1 LDLARFIIRRLG
13 QLIPVVIGITF
24 ITFMLLYLVPGDPA
38 RMIAGKNAT
47 PEMLENIRRQLGLD
61 LPWYKQYLNYLWK
74 VLHFD
79 FGESYRFK
87 RPVLDIL
94 MEAAPKTAQLAIV
107 AVFIEALLGI
117 IAGVISA
124 VKKYSFVDTLI
135 TVSALAASAIP
146 IYWLGM
152 LLQYWFGLELGILP
166 ISGYGTPAH
175 LILPSIALASSS
187 TALVALMTR
196 SGFLEVSSM
205 DFVMTAYA
213 KGLPKWRVIFVH
225 ILRNAMIPVVTVI
238 GLDLASLMGGAV
250 LTETVFS
257 WPGIGRTIYQA
268 ILMRDAPVV
277 LGGTLFLAIVF
288 VIVNFIVDLL
298 YAALDPRIRL
308 EA

>member
-1 LDLARFIIRRLG
+1 MIRFIVRRLG

-47 PEMLENIRRQLGLD
+47 PEMLKAIRHELGLD
-61 LPWYKQYLNYLWK
+61 QPWYKQYLNYMWK
-74 VLHFD
+74 LLHFD
-79 FGESYRFK
+79 FGNSYRFK
-87 RPVLDIL
+87 RPVIEIL
-94 MEAAPKTAQLAIV
+94 MDAAPKTAQLALL
-107 AVFIEALLGI
+107 AVLIEAILGI
-117 IAGVISA
+117 IAGIISA
-124 VKKYSFVDTLI
+124 VKKYSFTDSLI
-135 TVSALAASAIP
+135 IVTALAASAIP

-152 LLQYWFGLELGILP
+152 LLQYWFGLKLKLLP

-175 LILPSIALASSS
+175 LVLPAIALATSS
-187 TALVALMTR
+187 TALVTLMTR
-196 SGFLEVSSM
+196 SSFLEVSSM
-205 DFVMTAYA
+205 DFVTTAYA

-225 ILRNAMIPVVTVI
+225 ILRNALIPVITVI

-250 LTETVFS
+250 LTETVFA

-288 VIVNFIVDLL
+288 VFVNFIVDVV
-298 YAALDPRIRL
+298 YAILDPRIRM

>member
-1 LDLARFIIRRLG
+1 MIRFIVRRLG

-47 PEMLENIRRQLGLD
+47 PEMLKAIRHELGLD
-61 LPWYKQYLNYLWK
+61 QPWYKQYLNYMWK
-74 VLHFD
+74 LLHFD
-79 FGESYRFK
+79 FGNSYRFK
-87 RPVLDIL
+87 RPVIEIL
-94 MEAAPKTAQLAIV
+94 MDAAPKTAQLALL
-107 AVFIEALLGI
+107 AVLIEAILGI
-117 IAGVISA
+117 IAGIISA
-124 VKKYSFVDTLI
+124 IKKYSFTDSLI
-135 TVSALAASAIP
+135 IVTALAASAIP

-152 LLQYWFGLELGILP
+152 LLQYWFGLKLKLLP

-175 LILPSIALASSS
+175 LVLPAIALATSS
-187 TALVALMTR
+187 TALVTLMTR
-196 SGFLEVSSM
+196 SSFLEVSSM
-205 DFVMTAYA
+205 DFVTTAYA

-225 ILRNAMIPVVTVI
+225 ILRNALIPVITVI

-250 LTETVFS
+250 LTETVFA

-288 VIVNFIVDLL
+288 VFVNFIVDVV
-298 YAALDPRIRL
+298 YAILDPRIRM

>member
-1 LDLARFIIRRLG
+1 MVRFIIKRLG
-13 QLIPVVIGITF
+13 QLIPVIIGITF

-47 PEMLENIRRQLGLD
+47 PEMLRAIRHELGLD
-61 LPWYKQYLNYLWK
+61 LPWYKQYLNYMWK
-74 VLHFD
+74 VVHFD
-79 FGESYRFK
+79 FGTSYRYK
-87 RPVLDIL
+87 RPVIEILLD
-94 MEAAPKTAQLAIV
+94 AAPKTAQLAIV
-107 AVFIEALLGI
+107 AVLIEAILGI

-124 VKKYSFVDTLI
+124 VKKYSFIDSLI

-152 LLQYWFGLELGILP
+152 LLQYWFGLKLGLLP
-166 ISGYGTPAH
+166 ISGYGTLAH
-175 LILPSIALASSS
+175 LILPSIALATGS

-196 SGFLEVSSM
+196 SSFLEVSSM
-205 DFVMTAYA
+205 DFVNTAYA

-250 LTETVFS
+250 LTETVFA

-288 VIVNFIVDLL
+288 VLVNFIVDIL
-298 YAALDPRIRL
+298 YAILDPRIRL

>member
-1 LDLARFIIRRLG
+1 M
-13 QLIPVVIGITF
+13 IPVIIGITF

-47 PEMLENIRRQLGLD
+47 PEMLQAIRRELGLD
-61 LPWYKQYLNYLWK
+61 LPWYKQYLNYMWK
-74 VLHFD
+74 ILHFD
-79 FGESYRFK
+79 FGTSYRYK
-87 RPVLDIL
+87 RPVIEILLD
-94 MEAAPKTAQLAIV
+94 AAPKTAQLAFV
-107 AVFIEALLGI
+107 AVLIEALIGI
-117 IAGVISA
+117 IAGVVSA
-124 VKKYSFVDTLI
+124 VRKHSFIDSLI

-152 LLQYWFGLELGILP
+152 MLQYWFGLKFRLLP

-175 LILPSIALASSS
+175 LILPAIALATSS

-196 SGFLEVSSM
+196 SSFLEVSSM
-205 DFVMTAYA
+205 DFVNTAYA
-213 KGLPKWRVIFVH
+213 KGLPKWRVTFVH
-225 ILRNAMIPVVTVI
+225 ILRNAMIPVITVI

-250 LTETVFS
+250 LTETVFA

-288 VIVNFIVDLL
+288 VIVNFFVDII
-298 YAALDPRIRL
+298 YAILDPRIRL

>member
-1 LDLARFIIRRLG
+1 
-13 QLIPVVIGITF
+13 
-24 ITFMLLYLVPGDPA
+24 MLLYLVPGDPA

-47 PEMLENIRRQLGLD
+47 PEMLKAIRHELGLD
-61 LPWYKQYLNYLWK
+61 QPWYKQYLNYLWK
-74 VLHFD
+74 VAHLD
-79 FGESYRFK
+79 FGNSYRYK
-87 RPVLDIL
+87 RPVAEILLD
-94 MEAAPKTAQLAIV
+94 AAPKTAQLAIV
-107 AVFIEALLGI
+107 AVLIEALLGVLV
-117 IAGVISA
+117 GVISA
-124 VKKYSFVDTLI
+124 VKRYSFVDTLI
-135 TVSALAASAIP
+135 TVSALVASAIP

-152 LLQYWFGLELGILP
+152 LLQYWFGLKLRILP

-175 LILPSIALASSS
+175 LVLPSIALATGS

-196 SGFLEVSSM
+196 SSFLEVNSM
-205 DFVMTAYA
+205 DYVMTAYA
-213 KGLPKWRVIFVH
+213 KGLSSWRVIFIH

-288 VIVNFIVDLL
+288 VLVNFIVDII
-298 YAALDPRIRL
+298 YAILDPRIRL

>member
-1 LDLARFIIRRLG
+1 
-13 QLIPVVIGITF
+13 
-24 ITFMLLYLVPGDPA
+24 MLLYLVPGDPA

-47 PEMLENIRRQLGLD
+47 PEMLKAIRHELGLD
-61 LPWYKQYLNYLWK
+61 QPWYKQYLNYLWK
-74 VLHFD
+74 VAHLD
-79 FGESYRFK
+79 FGNSYRYK
-87 RPVLDIL
+87 RPVAEILLD
-94 MEAAPKTAQLAIV
+94 AAPKTAQLAIV
-107 AVFIEALLGI
+107 AVLIEALLGVL
-117 IAGVISA
+117 AGVISA
-124 VKKYSFVDTLI
+124 VKRYSFVDTLI
-135 TVSALAASAIP
+135 TVSALVASAIP

-152 LLQYWFGLELGILP
+152 LLQYWFGLKLRILP

-175 LILPSIALASSS
+175 LVLPSIALATGS

-196 SGFLEVSSM
+196 SSFLEVNSM
-205 DFVMTAYA
+205 DYVMTAYA
-213 KGLPKWRVIFVH
+213 KGLSSWRVIFIH

-288 VIVNFIVDLL
+288 VLVNFIVDII
-298 YAALDPRIRL
+298 YAILDPRIRL

>member
-1 LDLARFIIRRLG
+1 MIRFIIRRLG

-47 PEMLENIRRQLGLD
+47 PEMLKAIRHELGLD
-61 LPWYKQYLNYLWK
+61 QPWYKQYLNYMWK
-74 VLHFD
+74 LLHFD
-79 FGESYRFK
+79 FGNSYRFK
-87 RPVLDIL
+87 RPVIEIL
-94 MEAAPKTAQLAIV
+94 MDAAPKTAQLALL
-107 AVFIEALLGI
+107 AVLIEAILGI
-117 IAGVISA
+117 IAGIISA
-124 VKKYSFVDTLI
+124 VKKYSFTDSLI
-135 TVSALAASAIP
+135 IVTALAASAIP

-152 LLQYWFGLELGILP
+152 LLQYWFGLKLKLLP

-175 LILPSIALASSS
+175 LVLPAIALATSS
-187 TALVALMTR
+187 TALVTLMTR
-196 SGFLEVSSM
+196 SSFLEVSSM
-205 DFVMTAYA
+205 DFVTTAYA

-225 ILRNAMIPVVTVI
+225 ILRNALIPVITVI

-250 LTETVFS
+250 LTETVFA

-288 VIVNFIVDLL
+288 VFVNFIVDVV
-298 YAALDPRIRL
+298 YAILDPRIRM

>member
-1 LDLARFIIRRLG
+1 
-13 QLIPVVIGITF
+13 
-24 ITFMLLYLVPGDPA
+24 MLLYLVPGDPA
-38 RMIAGKNAT
+38 RMIAGKNAS
-47 PEMLENIRRQLGLD
+47 PEVLQNIRHQLGLD
-61 LPWYKQYLNYLWK
+61 LPWYQQYINYLWK
-74 VLHFD
+74 VINLD

-87 RPVLDIL
+87 RPVIEII
-94 MEAAPKTAQLAIV
+94 MEAAPKTAQLAIF
-107 AVFIEALLGI
+107 AVLIESILGI

-124 VKKYSFVDTLI
+124 VKKYSFIDTLI
-135 TVSALAASAIP
+135 TVSALAASAVP

-152 LLQYWFGLELGILP
+152 LLQYWFGLKLGLLP
-166 ISGYGTPAH
+166 ISGYGTFAH
-175 LILPSIALASSS
+175 LILPSVALATAS

-196 SGFLEVSSM
+196 SSFLEVSSM
-205 DFVMTAYA
+205 DYVMTAHA

-225 ILRNAMIPVVTVI
+225 VLRNAMIPVVTVI

-277 LGGTLFLAIVF
+277 LGGTLFLAMVF

>member
-1 LDLARFIIRRLG
+1 
-13 QLIPVVIGITF
+13 
-24 ITFMLLYLVPGDPA
+24 MLLYLVPGDPA
-38 RMIAGKNAT
+38 RMIAGKNAS
-47 PEMLENIRRQLGLD
+47 PEVLQNIRHQLGLD
-61 LPWYKQYLNYLWK
+61 LPWYQQYINYLWK
-74 VLHFD
+74 VINLD

-87 RPVLDIL
+87 RPVIEII
-94 MEAAPKTAQLAIV
+94 MEAAPKTAQLAIF
-107 AVFIEALLGI
+107 AVLIESILGI

-124 VKKYSFVDTLI
+124 VKKYSFIDTLI
-135 TVSALAASAIP
+135 TVSALAASAVP

-152 LLQYWFGLELGILP
+152 LLQYWFGLKLGLLP
-166 ISGYGTPAH
+166 ISGYGSFAH
-175 LILPSIALASSS
+175 LILPSVALATAS

-196 SGFLEVSSM
+196 SSFLEVNSM
-205 DFVMTAYA
+205 DYVMTAHA
-213 KGLPKWRVIFVH
+213 KGLPKWRVVFVH
-225 ILRNAMIPVVTVI
+225 VLRNAMIPVVTVI

>member
-1 LDLARFIIRRLG
+1 
-13 QLIPVVIGITF
+13 
-24 ITFMLLYLVPGDPA
+24 MLLYLIPGDPA

-47 PEMLENIRRQLGLD
+47 PEMLQAIRHELGLD
-61 LPWYKQYLNYLWK
+61 QPWYKQYLNYLWK
-74 VLHFD
+74 IVHLD
-79 FGESYRFK
+79 FGNSYRYK
-87 RPVLDIL
+87 RPVAEIIFD
-94 MEAAPKTAQLAIV
+94 AAPKTAQLAIT
-107 AVFIEALLGI
+107 AVLIEAILGI
-117 IAGVISA
+117 IAGVISG
-124 VKKYSFVDTLI
+124 VKRYSFVDTLI

-152 LLQYWFGLELGILP
+152 MLQYWFGLKLKLLP

-175 LILPSIALASSS
+175 LILPSIALATSS

-196 SGFLEVSSM
+196 SSFLEVSSM
-205 DFVMTAYA
+205 DFVTTAYA
-213 KGLPKWRVIFVH
+213 KGLPKWRVIFIH

-268 ILMRDAPVV
+268 ILMRDAPIV

-288 VIVNFIVDLL
+288 VVVNFIVDII
-298 YAALDPRIRL
+298 YAILDPRIRL

>member
-1 LDLARFIIRRLG
+1 MI
-13 QLIPVVIGITF
+13 IGITF

-47 PEMLENIRRQLGLD
+47 PEMLQAIRHELGLD
-61 LPWYKQYLNYLWK
+61 QPWYKQYLNYIWK
-74 VLHFD
+74 VVHLD
-79 FGESYRFK
+79 FGNSYRYK
-87 RPVLDIL
+87 RPVAEIILD
-94 MEAAPKTAQLAIV
+94 AAPKTAQLAIT

-124 VKKYSFVDTLI
+124 VKKHSFIDSLI
-135 TVSALAASAIP
+135 TVSALAASAVP

-152 LLQYWFGLELGILP
+152 LLQYWFGLKLKLLP

-175 LILPSIALASSS
+175 LVLPSIALATAS
-187 TALVALMTR
+187 TALVTLMTR
-196 SGFLEVSSM
+196 SSFLEVSSM
-205 DFVMTAYA
+205 DFVTTAYA
-213 KGLPKWRVIFVH
+213 KGLPKWRVIFIH

-288 VIVNFIVDLL
+288 VLVNFIVDII
-298 YAALDPRIRL
+298 YAILDPRIRL